1 MFIKPLLFAPMNLLR
16 SNAETPTT
24 GKNDKKSAGNSLNG
38 EKKMFPHMKKI
49 QWGLFIGIVWVL
61 LVWGSPPLAL
71 ILGMIL
77 ALTFGSPIPKSGGKI
92 SKYLL
97 QTCVVLLG
105 FGMNL
110 PTILHVGMRGAVFA
124 AATIGTTLF
133 LGYWVGKWIGI
144 TRSTSTLISA
154 GTAICGGSAIAAV
167 SSVISVTEG
176 EIAVAMG
183 TVFLLNA
190 VSLYLFPFLGH
201 LLSLTQPQFGVW
213 SGVAIHDISSVVGA
227 SMVYGP
233 QSLEVATAVKLS
245 RTLWIIPVTLLF
257 GWAYSQ
263 QRKAKS
269 SSDSAQKHNG
279 KKIKAAIPWFIGLF
293 LVASLIRSFVPG
305 IASWTPQISR
315 ISRAGF
321 TVVLF
326 LIGTGLSAETLRK
339 VGWRAGVQGIIL
351 WSFISVASLLV
362 ILFLGGKGLF

>member
-1 MFIKPLLFAPMNLLR
+1 L
-16 SNAETPTT
+16 
-24 GKNDKKSAGNSLNG
+24 NDKKNADGSAKN
-38 EKKMFPHMKKI
+38 EKKMFPHQRKI
-49 QWGLFIGIVWVL
+49 QWGLFIGVVWVL

-92 SKYLL
+92 SKWLL
-97 QTCVVLLG
+97 QSCVVLLG

-110 PTILHVGMRGAVFA
+110 PTILEVGMRGAVFA
-124 AATIGTTLF
+124 AITIGTTLL
-133 LGYWVGKWIGI
+133 LGYWVGRWIGI

-167 SSVISVTEG
+167 SSVITVSEG

-201 LLSLTQPQFGVW
+201 LLALSQPQFGVW

-245 RTLWIIPVTLLF
+245 RTLWIVPVTLAI
-257 GWAYSQ
+257 GWFYSQ
-263 QRKAKS
+263 RRKGNETDLTKAH
-269 SSDSAQKHNG
+269 A
-279 KKIKAAIPWFIGLF
+279 KKIKVAVPWFIGLF

-305 IASWTPQISR
+305 IDSWTPEISR
-315 ISRAGF
+315 IAKAGF

-339 VGWRAGVQGIIL
+339 VGWRAGVQGVIL